1 MTRFETF
8 LIDKGIREEF
18 LKELR
23 EGNMGYFHMNDDEII
38 QEFSEGGRPFQR
50 AFIWD
55 LSEKGRIFWKST
67 QEEYINYK
75 TEL

>member
-8 LIDKGIREEF
+8 LINKGIREEF

-23 EGNMGYFHMNDDEII
+23 EGNMGYYSMTDDEII

-50 AFIWD
+50 AFIWAI
-55 LSEKGRIFWKST
+55 SNRGPIFWKSM
-67 QEEYINYK
+67 QEEYINFK
-75 TEL
+75 NQ